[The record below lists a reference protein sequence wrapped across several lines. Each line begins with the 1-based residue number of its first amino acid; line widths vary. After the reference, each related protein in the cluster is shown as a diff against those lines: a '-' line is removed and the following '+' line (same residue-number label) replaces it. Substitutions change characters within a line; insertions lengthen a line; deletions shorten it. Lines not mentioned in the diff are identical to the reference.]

1 MADNPRDLPEGFNAL
16 SLSRRQLLTA
26 AGGVVLAGTLA
37 ACGSSSSSSSSSSGG
52 SAAAGTPKKGGNF
65 RLGVT
70 GGGSGD
76 IIDGQ
81 SIVTKP
87 DQARLVA
94 GWETLLEY
102 DKDYKLQQTG
112 LAEEVTQD
120 APDVW
125 TVRLRDGIEFHER
138 QAADGRRR
146 RLLDQPH
153 PEPRGGPVR
162 ERRPGIDRPQADQED
177 GQPDGAAEA
186 EAGGLDDRRPA
197 GPVLQRHRPAGLQP
211 QGQADRHRPLHAE
224 ELHPRPA
231 ERPQEQPQLLAR
243 GPISTR

>member
-125 TVRLRDGIEFHER
+125 TVRLRDGIEFH
-138 QAADGRRR
+138 D
-146 RLLDQPH
+146 
-153 PEPRGGPVR
+153 
-162 ERRPGIDRPQADQED
+162 
-177 GQPDGAAEA
+177 
-186 EAGGLDDRRPA
+186 GGLPSWNSMPSRSRTVHTSGA
-197 GPVLQRHRPAGLQP
+197 SWVTSSASPVCWSL
-211 QGQADRHRPLHAE
+211 
-224 ELHPRPA
+224 
-231 ERPQEQPQLLAR
+231 
-243 GPISTR
+243 